1 MRITSLEARSYLLPL
16 DPPFSAAW
24 DPVPRA
30 AFPETIVIVNSDEG
44 VNGSC
49 GGAPVP
55 DLAMLE
61 RLLVGVDPTD
71 TAAVFGI
78 CETVDFHGGRNWTV
92 EVAVWDL
99 LAKAAGQPL
108 WRFLGGDINRGGG
121 PDALPRHR
129 GGGRDAL
136 PSHRGGGSDA
146 LPRDR
151 FRAYA
156 SSGETL
162 GPNERAE
169 RLLEWQQQGI
179 AAAKIRFHAP
189 DWRDDLR
196 VVEQC
201 RAAVGS
207 GFDLMV
213 DANQGWRM
221 PGDLTPRWDLAT
233 ATDCARTLSD
243 LDAYWLEEPL
253 DTHAVDDYF
262 RLREKTSI
270 RIAAGEM
277 VRSLPE
283 SRRLL
288 AAGGVD
294 VIQNDVVLAGG
305 ITGCRAVADWAK
317 DAGAVWSPH
326 TWSTG
331 YGLVANLH
339 AALAMSTGEYLEIP
353 YDPPAWSVDRRDFML
368 PTTIDIDSGGY
379 VAPPAGPGL
388 GIEPDLEALERWR
401 VA

>member
-1 MRITSLEARSYLLPL
+1 MKISSLEARSYQLPL
-16 DPPFSAAW
+16 DPPFAAAW
-24 DPVPRA
+24 DPIPRTL
-30 AFPETIVIVNSDEG
+30 FPETIVTVRTDEG
-44 VNGSC
+44 FTGNC

-55 DLAMLE
+55 DLATLE
-61 RLLVGVDPTD
+61 RLLVGLDPTD
-71 TAAVFGI
+71 TTAVFGI

-99 LAKAAGQPL
+99 VAKAAGQPL
-108 WRFLGGDINRGGG
+108 WKFLGGET
-121 PDALPRHR
+121 
-129 GGGRDAL
+129 
-136 PSHRGGGSDA
+136 
-146 LPRDR
+146 DR

-156 SSGETL
+156 SSGE
-162 GPNERAE
+162 PVEASERAE
-169 RLLEWQQQGI
+169 RLLDWKQQGI
-179 AAAKIRFHAP
+179 TAAKIRFHAP

-207 GFDLMV
+207 DFDLMV

-221 PGDLTPRWDLAT
+221 PGDLAPRWDLAT
-233 ATDCARTLSD
+233 ATDCANALAD
-243 LDAYWLEEPL
+243 LGVYWLEEPL
-253 DTHAVDDYF
+253 DTHAVDDYS
-262 RLREKTSI
+262 RLREKTSM

-305 ITGCRAVADWAK
+305 ITGCRMVADWAK
-317 DAGAVWSPH
+317 AVGAEWSPH

-331 YGLVANLH
+331 FGLVANLH
-339 AALAMSTGEYLEIP
+339 AALAMSASEYLEVP
-353 YDPPAWSVDRRDFML
+353 YDPPAWSVARRDFML
-368 PTTIDIDSGGY
+368 PTTIDIDRDGY
-379 VAPPAGPGL
+379 VSAPAGNGL
-388 GIEPDLEALERWR
+388 GIEPDFEALEKWR